1 VGEATL
7 DGQQGKHASARISVN
22 RAKID
27 KLQASISSALQ
38 SILVPKS
45 TLISSWTDD
54 YPSGEMIF
62 TGPEG
67 TYRVF
72 FEDQLRKL
80 KIEHDGEVR
89 LVDPLGPNFDGTGSP
104 IWSQYQDI
112 LKEANVAK
120 LKLTLCKR

>member
-7 DGQQGKHASARISVN
+7 DGRQGKHASARISVN
-22 RAKID
+22 RTKIE

-38 SILVPKS
+38 SILVAPKS
-45 TLISSWTDD
+45 NLIISWTDD
-54 YPSGEMIF
+54 YPNGEMIF

-80 KIEHDGEVR
+80 KIEDDGEVR

-104 IWSQYQDI
+104 IWSQY
-112 LKEANVAK
+112 
-120 LKLTLCKR
+120 